1 MRLDK
6 KHLLFIS
13 GLAGLMVLLW
23 VLFPPVISGR
33 DMEERGPSSAIA
45 AHWIFSKDYI
55 QSGTITGKDL
65 VMRDVSG
72 NANHLRLINLDD
84 SNQKIPSIRWSEED
98 YDQKDEVET
107 LQFHHKKSDAGG
119 QYFQTDKDAP
129 LNHNRFK
136 NGYTIEVLFKLPKQ
150 FSPKDHGGMGIMS
163 RGGGRSTL
171 TVSDF
176 KQVQWASHPLNLQR
190 NETDWSPA
198 LDSEEDWYHVAV
210 VNDGKHSS
218 IYINGVADF
227 RHSTDAEIIGID
239 VAKGKGWN
247 IGASEKDN
255 KAEALFAGNLQEIR
269 IADRPL
275 PQEEWLIQLK
285 AGDHVKNGSNNYQ
298 SLRTKKKNYSFLF
311 VPDPQ
316 KTVRSK
322 PEIFKE
328 QMRWI
333 SKRYEKL
340 NIAMTAFLGDMV
352 DQSDSLEEWVHSSTS
367 VGLLDQGKAPYVT
380 IAGNHDYGKGDPYL
394 KYYGSGRFKDKSYF
408 KGASPT
414 GYSSYSIIKAGSYHY
429 LFLSLDMEHMKE
441 DIPWAKKVLKAHPKT
456 PTILLSHQILNIEGV
471 TPIETERGT
480 LAWDQLVHPF
490 NQVFMTVNGHH
501 HGSTHRVKQNAAGNP
516 VLQVLVDYQSSYH
529 GGNGWM
535 RFAEFDEADGTISFK
550 TYSPWVDKLPRPQKT
565 YFDVAYLTGVRDQ
578 FQIPFD
584 FEERFDFKR

>member
-6 KHLLFIS
+6 KHMLFVT
-13 GLAGLMVLLW
+13 GLAGLMVLIW

-33 DMEERGPSSAIA
+33 DMEERGPSTGIA
-45 AHWIFSKDYI
+45 AHWIFSKDNI

-65 VMRDVSG
+65 VMKDVSG
-72 NANHLRLINLDD
+72 NSNHLRLINLEDA
-84 SNQKIPSIRWSEED
+84 NQKLPFIRWSEED
-98 YDQKDEVET
+98 YEQKDEVET

-119 QYFQTDKDAP
+119 QYFQTGKDAP

-136 NGYTIEVLFKLPKQ
+136 DGYTIEVLFKLPKQ

-163 RGGGRSTL
+163 RGGERSNL
-171 TVSDF
+171 SVSDF
-176 KQVQWASHPLNLQR
+176 KQVQWESHPLNLQR
-190 NETDWSPA
+190 SETEWSLA
-198 LDSEEDWYHVAV
+198 LDSEDDWYHVAV
-210 VNDGKHSS
+210 VNDGKNTS
-218 IYINGVADF
+218 IYINGEADF
-227 RHSTDAEIIGID
+227 RHSTAEMTGID
-239 VAKGKGWN
+239 LAKGKGWN

-255 KAEALFAGNLQEIR
+255 KADALFAGNLQEIR
-269 IADRPL
+269 IANRSL
-275 PQEEWLIQLK
+275 PKEDWLIQHK
-285 AGDHVKNGSNNYQ
+285 PSDHVKIGSNHYQ
-298 SLRTKKKNYSFLF
+298 SLRTKKKNYSFVF

-316 KTVRSK
+316 KTVRYK

-333 SKRYEKL
+333 SKRYERL

-367 VGLLDQGKAPYVT
+367 VGILDQRKAPYVT

-394 KYYGSGRFKDKSYF
+394 KYYGSGRFSDKSYY
-408 KGASPT
+408 KDSSPT
-414 GYSSYSIIKAGSYHY
+414 GYSSYSIIKAGSYPY

-456 PTILLSHQILNIEGV
+456 PTILLSHQILNIDGSA
-471 TPIETERGT
+471 PIDTDRGT
-480 LAWDQLVHPF
+480 LVWDELVNPF

-501 HGSTHRVKQNAAGNP
+501 QGSTHRVKQNAAGNP
-516 VLQVLVDYQSSYH
+516 VLQMLVDYQSSYH

-535 RFAEFDEADGTISFK
+535 RFAEFDEADEVISFK

-565 YFDVAYLTGVRDQ
+565 FFDVAYLTGVRDQ

-584 FEERFDFKR
+584 FDERFDFVR

>member
-6 KHLLFIS
+6 KHLLFIT

-33 DMEERGPSSAIA
+33 DMEEKGPSSAIA

-55 QSGTITGKDL
+55 QSGTITEKDL

-72 NANHLRLINLDD
+72 NANHLRLINLED
-84 SNQKIPSIRWSEED
+84 SNQKIPSVRWSEED
-98 YDQKDEVET
+98 YEQKDGVET

-171 TVSDF
+171 SVSDF
-176 KQVQWASHPLNLQR
+176 KQVQWASQPLNLQR
-190 NETDWSPA
+190 SETDWSLA
-198 LDSEEDWYHVAV
+198 LDSVENWYHVAV

-227 RHSTDAEIIGID
+227 RHSTDAEIFGID

-247 IGASEKDN
+247 IGASEKEN
-255 KAEALFAGNLQEIR
+255 KADALFSGNLQEIR
-269 IADRPL
+269 IANRAL
-275 PQEEWLIQLK
+275 PQEEWLIQQK
-285 AGDHVKNGSNNYQ
+285 AGDHVQNGSNHYQ

-333 SKRYEKL
+333 SKKYEKL
-340 NIAMTAFLGDMV
+340 NFAMTAFLGDMV

-380 IAGNHDYGKGDPYL
+380 IAGNHDYGKGNPYL

-456 PTILLSHQILNIEGV
+456 PTILLSHQILNIEGD

-480 LAWDQLVHPF
+480 LAWDELVHPF

-501 HGSTHRVKQNAAGNP
+501 QGSTHRVKKNAAGNQ
-516 VLQVLVDYQSSYH
+516 VLQMLVDYQSSYH

-535 RFAEFDEADGTISFK
+535 RFAEFDESDKVIRFK

-565 YFDVAYLTGVRDQ
+565 YFDVAYLTGERDQ

-584 FEERFDFKR
+584 FEERFDFGQ